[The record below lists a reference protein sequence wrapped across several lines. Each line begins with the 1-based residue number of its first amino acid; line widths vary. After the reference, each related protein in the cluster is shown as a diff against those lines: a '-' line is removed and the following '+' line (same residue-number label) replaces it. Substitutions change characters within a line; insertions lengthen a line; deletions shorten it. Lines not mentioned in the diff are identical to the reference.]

1 MIIKGKHLEIEKKIN
16 LNEMFLKTVENYP
29 DYRALTF
36 YSGDK
41 LDSLTYREF
50 YDLAGRFSTFLK
62 EMGVNKGDRVAIYSR
77 TRYEWEI
84 ADYAVL
90 MRGAM
95 VVTVHDTLSK
105 SQVEYIISDSGS
117 EIVIVENEE
126 MKKNLEGI
134 DADIILLE
142 NMPDLVEKMDFD
154 GEIVHPEP
162 DDVASIVYTSGTTG
176 LPKGAMLTH
185 WNWVFNA
192 ISVMSVTPFYPGE
205 SYICYLP
212 LSHVFQR
219 IVFFAGVLKGANAVF
234 ITPSRFAQ
242 TLREIKPV
250 AFVVVPRILE
260 RVNRGLI
267 ENVEE
272 KGGIGKRIFYW
283 AKNVAMESGRKMS
296 KNEDFGLWLSLR
308 RYIADRLVYS
318 KVKNALGLQNIRFI
332 CSSGA
337 ELHKNLAYIF
347 NGMGIPVI
355 EGYGMTETSGPS
367 NLNPLGRFKP
377 GTVGPPIPGTEQK
390 IAEDGEILIKGD
402 NVMKG
407 YWNKPDKTAEIIV
420 DGWLYSGDL
429 GEFDDDGYL
438 VFSRRKKHIIVLD
451 TGKNV
456 SPITVEEELLKSD
469 YIGDA
474 LVVGDGRPY
483 IAALIQ
489 PNFAL
494 LLDFADDNGIPYD
507 SSKVVKMKGVSGE
520 MDVTEVGE
528 DIVNNPAVI
537 ELYQQIV
544 DRANR
549 NLAHY
554 EMIKRFRLLNRTFS
568 IERGELT
575 PTLKKRAHVIIQNY
589 SKLID
594 EMYSK

>member
-1 MIIKGKHLEIEKKIN
+1 
-16 LNEMFLKTVENYP
+16 
-29 DYRALTF
+29 
-36 YSGDK
+36 
-41 LDSLTYREF
+41 
-50 YDLAGRFSTFLK
+50 
-62 EMGVNKGDRVAIYSR
+62 
-77 TRYEWEI
+77 
-84 ADYAVL
+84 
-90 MRGAM
+90 
-95 VVTVHDTLSK
+95 
-105 SQVEYIISDSGS
+105 
-117 EIVIVENEE
+117 
-126 MKKNLEGI
+126 
-134 DADIILLE
+134 
-142 NMPDLVEKMDFD
+142 
-154 GEIVHPEP
+154 
-162 DDVASIVYTSGTTG
+162 
-176 LPKGAMLTH
+176 
-185 WNWVFNA
+185 
-192 ISVMSVTPFYPGE
+192 
-205 SYICYLP
+205 
-212 LSHVFQR
+212 
-219 IVFFAGVLKGANAVF
+219 
-234 ITPSRFAQ
+234 
-242 TLREIKPV
+242 
-250 AFVVVPRILE
+250 
-260 RVNRGLI
+260 
-267 ENVEE
+267 
-272 KGGIGKRIFYW
+272 
-283 AKNVAMESGRKMS
+283 
-296 KNEDFGLWLSLR
+296 
-308 RYIADRLVYS
+308 
-318 KVKNALGLQNIRFI
+318 
-332 CSSGA
+332 
-337 ELHKNLAYIF
+337 
-347 NGMGIPVI
+347 
-355 EGYGMTETSGPS
+355 MTETSGPS